1 MEIDNLLSPSK
12 DSFTTLLEDTALP
25 VSLIRSSSGKSLGE
39 HKVKG
44 ASAPLEKE
52 DISVSYETRPN
63 GGFSVFYTVPKE
75 PVEASKMDKLKRL
88 IEQANE
94 QENYS
99 DYEGDYYEEGEYE
112 GNDIDSYEVE
122 EYYDDEEEL
131 LTEPPDIAD
140 DYYDP
145 GPPDSYYDDAAEDNF
160 DEYDDYEDDYYY
172 DAAEDRMLVES
183 STPAPVAVLSPTVQ
197 KLNEISQMKEM
208 LLRRMKGIKNRAKKN
223 KKKKPRKNKKV
234 DMQGKKTRPKRWAP
248 VDNVD
253 TSAVSVTVL
262 DNNGLDLSRVD
273 SVDLQSDGSH
283 LDPSLYEINTYEPY
297 ENSYDPY
304 SPPYHQSP
312 EFIPY
317 PGDELEDLDEFFDIY
332 GEKKKKPPVVART
345 WLENVLKFRNALFGD
360 PDKKHHYYEDEGKP
374 QLKIHYPESDGPAVV
389 TITKAKRRP
398 LDVKPS
404 IFTSPGV
411 QTDQLPPVVSIQ
423 QPNTAIS
430 NPATSISQPATT
442 ISQPALDIQVPGLSI
457 RQPAV
462 DLVSTPGLTITNQ
475 PPQLL
480 PLVPSGGDVSN
491 INTFAA
497 LGRLRASTMGGP
509 NSATT
514 TRLVTKETIDEFL
527 SEQEYDYEEEY
538 YHDEDYYDD
547 YEHYDH
553 QESHHPYHK
562 KKKYHKKKHH
572 SKGKHH
578 PKKKHHYKKKHH
590 VKPTYHGE
598 EGYGVEEYHS
608 PEYPQHPE
616 HQVQEYLGEY
626 KPTVP
631 SHHEKGYHHTKD
643 HYGEYQPHIIKH
655 HQYHEPMK
663 EYFKEP
669 YSDQPSYYHGTE
681 VFDPYKDDFSPQKE
695 SDRYFSG
702 DYIPPQFQ
710 PTEKARYHDYKSVYQ
725 AGPSPQPKFLPPSH
739 TKSFQQSKFQ
749 SQYPQPK
756 FPPPSHSF
764 SPHQQPFHSEPPTP
778 QKGPQLLP
786 KKHYKFPIKPK
797 QEEIHHSTSVV
808 YAQEPE
814 YHHST
819 SSKYS
824 KPAPPPYSPP
834 PAKPAHVTSPP
845 YKFDPR
851 PLEWRL
857 AAAAAAAKNLGGA
870 PKKLQYSKEVGIPPP
885 TVIDTLFRK
894 GPSEK
899 EAPHPSYTYLPPITE
914 KPPLVPHNYLEH
926 RIVVNLEPQGGSYTL
941 GKRQGQPALSL
952 KSPRFLP
959 AQKIE
964 AHQQGGEDMLIDT
977 SSQTSSVNSQRD
989 GFFPFQQQ
997 LPPTLYDN
1005 PPPTLYDKI
1014 YPKAQPRGDQYA
1026 PPSLNSYLPPTLFDK
1041 KKYDVREFLK
1051 KAQSPPT
1058 SPRPPLLMKRP
1069 PPLPP
1074 PTPRPTLPP
1083 SRPSTPPPRH
1093 PPNFPYQL
1101 QAGSPR
1107 PNSDGFGSSPLGLP
1121 TYGVG
1126 SKNGPTAKVYKSQI
1140 SFKPS
1145 PPTAIKN
1152 EVKTTKS
1159 YVSNLFQ
1166 ASSMGHQETT
1176 PTVSKGKSKIP
1187 SATKYRYQSQIRY
1200 VKNSPIVASKPMSE
1214 SPPSRG
1220 QSKTPLK
1227 KTLFRQDFLP
1237 SSEHQIPK
1245 NLSSFLPTEEFKNLS
1260 EYHRSPSYRH
1270 PFLPKSYEKNVNG
1283 PLFRDDFLPKKEFQ
1297 GKKQS
1302 PSHLPPF
1309 LPPSQANFHRSP
1321 SYKQPFLPTSEYQE
1335 PKEKSTF
1342 KRNTGP
1348 PPTVPCQGPSRFF
1361 MKSCVL
1367 VKKPM
1372 NPVVSSLP
1380 QYSTQI
1386 PRPPFSQPNP
1396 TPLFQSPMAPVRS
1409 LPAQPQSRY
1418 NPRPYPSH
1426 ETNPTSSHLQP
1437 YSSHPSHQP
1446 NLQFAKRKARSEP
1459 DVP

>member
-12 DSFTTLLEDTALP
+12 DSFVTLLEDTALP

-39 HKVKG
+39 HEVKG

-52 DISVSYETRPN
+52 DISVSYETRPK

-75 PVEASKMDKLKRL
+75 PVEASKMSKLKRL

-94 QENYS
+94 NYS
-99 DYEGDYYEEGEYE
+99 EYEGDYYEEGEYE

-122 EYYDDEEEL
+122 EYYDDEDEL

-145 GPPDSYYDDAAEDNF
+145 GPPDSYYDDAAEDSF
-160 DEYDDYEDDYYY
+160 DDYDDYEDDYYY

-183 STPAPVAVLSPTVQ
+183 STPTPVAVLSPTVQ
-197 KLNEISQMKEM
+197 KLNEISQVKEM
-208 LLRRMKGIKNRAKKN
+208 LLRRMKEIKHRTKKK

-234 DMQGKKTRPKRWAP
+234 DLQGKKDRPKRWAP

-304 SPPYHQSP
+304 SPPYHSSP

-360 PDKKHHYYEDEGKP
+360 PEEKHHYYEDEGKP
-374 QLKIHYPESDGPAVV
+374 QLKIHYPDSDGPAVV

-398 LDVKPS
+398 LDIKPS
-404 IFTSPGV
+404 IFTSPGA
-411 QTDQLPPVVSIQ
+411 QTDQLPPVVSI
-423 QPNTAIS
+423 S
-430 NPATSISQPATT
+430 NPSAVVSQPATT

-457 RQPAV
+457 KQPAI
-462 DLVSTPGLTITNQ
+462 DLAATPGLTLTNQ
-475 PPQLL
+475 PPELI
-480 PLVPSGGDVSN
+480 PLVPSGGDISN

-497 LGRLRASTMGGP
+497 LGRLRASMGGP
-509 NSATT
+509 NSATS

-527 SEQEYDYEEEY
+527 NEQEYDYEEEY
-538 YHDEDYYDD
+538 YHDEEYYDD
-547 YEHYDH
+547 YEHH
-553 QESHHPYHK
+553 GHKESHHPHHK
-562 KKKYHKKKHH
+562 KKYHHKKKHH
-572 SKGKHH
+572 SKHH

-590 VKPTYHGE
+590 VKPTYHEE
-598 EGYGVEEYHS
+598 EGYGVEEYYS
-608 PEYPQHPE
+608 PEYPEHPE
-616 HQVQEYLGEY
+616 HLVQEYLGEY
-626 KPTVP
+626 KPKV
-631 SHHEKGYHHTKD
+631 HDHYEKGYHHTKE
-643 HYGEYQPHIIKH
+643 HHGEYQPHTIKH

-669 YSDQPSYYHGTE
+669 YPDHPSYHHGTE
-681 VFDPYKDDFSPQKE
+681 MFDPYKDHFSPQKE

-725 AGPSPQPKFLPPSH
+725 SGPSPHPKFLPPTH
-739 TKSFQQSKFQ
+739 TKTFQPNQFQ
-749 SQYPQPK
+749 PHP
-756 FPPPSHSF
+756 
-764 SPHQQPFHSEPPTP
+764 SPHR
-778 QKGPQLLP
+778 GPHLLP
-786 KKHYKFPIKPK
+786 KKHYKFAIKPK
-797 QEEIHHSTSVV
+797 QEEIHHSTSAV
-808 YAQEPE
+808 YAKEPE

-824 KPAPPPYSPP
+824 NSAASSYIPPPP
-834 PAKPAHVTSPP
+834 KPAHVTAPP

-857 AAAAAAAKNLGGA
+857 AAAAAAAKNLGGH
-870 PKKLQYSKEVGIPPP
+870 PKKPQYSKEVGIPPP

-894 GPSEK
+894 GPPEK
-899 EAPHPSYTYLPPITE
+899 KAPKPSYTYLPPITK

-926 RIVVNLEPQGGSYTL
+926 RIVVNLEPGGGSYTL
-941 GKRQGQPALSL
+941 GKRQGEPAVGG
-952 KSPRFLP
+952 KSSRFLP
-959 AQKIE
+959 TKKIE
-964 AHQQGGEDMLIDT
+964 AHQQGGEEMLIDT
-977 SSQTSSVNSQRD
+977 SSQTSSVNSERG

-1005 PPPTLYDKI
+1005 PPPTLYDKVF
-1014 YPKAQPRGDQYA
+1014 PKAQPRDDQYA

-1051 KAQSPPT
+1051 KAHSTPT
-1058 SPRPPLLMKRP
+1058 SPRPPLLMRRP
-1069 PPLPP
+1069 QPT
-1074 PTPRPTLPP
+1074 PTPRPT
-1083 SRPSTPPPRH
+1083 PPPRP
-1093 PPNFPYQL
+1093 PPNLPYQS
-1101 QAGSPR
+1101 QGGSPR
-1107 PNSDGFGSSPLGLP
+1107 PNELGLP

-1126 SKNGPTAKVYKSQI
+1126 GKNGPTAKVYKSTI

-1145 PPTAIKN
+1145 PATAINN
-1152 EVKTTKS
+1152 EAKS

-1166 ASSMGHQETT
+1166 ASNMRHKETT
-1176 PTVSKGKSKIP
+1176 ASIDEGKSKIP
-1187 SATKYRYQSQIRY
+1187 SANKYRYQSQIRY
-1200 VKNSPIVASKPMSE
+1200 VKNSPVVAREPKSGSTGQGKP
-1214 SPPSRG
+1214 P
-1220 QSKTPLK
+1220 PLK

-1237 SSEHQIPK
+1237 TSEHKIPK
-1245 NLSSFLPTEEFKNLS
+1245 KNRSSLLPTEEPKSLS
-1260 EYHRSPSYRH
+1260 DYHRSPSYRH
-1270 PFLPKSYEKNVNG
+1270 PFLPKSQEKNTNG
-1283 PLFRDDFLPKKEFQ
+1283 PLFRDDFLPTKEFQ
-1297 GKKQS
+1297 GKKQT
-1302 PSHLPPF
+1302 PF
-1309 LPPSQANFHRSP
+1309 LAPNEANFHRSP
-1321 SYKQPFLPTSEYQE
+1321 SYKQPFLPTKEYQK

-1348 PPTVPCQGPSRFF
+1348 HPTVPCQGASRFL

-1367 VKKPM
+1367 VKKPVD
-1372 NPVVSSLP
+1372 PIVSSLP
-1380 QYSTQI
+1380 QYTTQI
-1386 PRPPFSQPNP
+1386 PRPPFSKPKN
-1396 TPLFQSPMAPVRS
+1396 RS
-1409 LPAQPQSRY
+1409 LPNQPKFKY
-1418 NPRPYPSH
+1418 NPKPYPSH
-1426 ETNPTSSHLQP
+1426 ETNPTSSHFQP
-1437 YSSHPSHQP
+1437 YSSHPGHPP
-1446 NLQFAKRKARSEP
+1446 NLQYAKRKARSES